1 MHVAERQAIA
11 GEKEVKSRQ
20 ERCGQCQGTSS
31 SAREVLARHRDT
43 ACIGPPKTVRIKT
56 TNIKKRKESITKERL
71 LLRVYL
77 RVTGRMLST
86 DCDG

>member
-31 SAREVLARHRDT
+31 SAREVLARHT

-56 TNIKKRKESITKERL
+56 TNIKKEKSP
-71 LLRVYL
+71 
-77 RVTGRMLST
+77 
-86 DCDG
+86 